1 LTVCLPTKAV
11 MKIKKFCSIWIVAI
25 GFCLCAIPILAQ
37 SNVVVRVVN
46 GNLTSRNNQSY
57 LTPGLDIF

>member
-1 LTVCLPTKAV
+1 